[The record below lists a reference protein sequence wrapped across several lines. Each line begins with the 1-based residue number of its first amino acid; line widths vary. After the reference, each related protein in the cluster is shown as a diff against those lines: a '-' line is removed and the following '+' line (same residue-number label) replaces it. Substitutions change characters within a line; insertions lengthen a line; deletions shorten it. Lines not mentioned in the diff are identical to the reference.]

1 MRSHTSKFWHIVGAQ
16 LIVVSLPCS
25 YALPGT
31 KTSELVSAGCG
42 HILRQS
48 VIKGPYIHKQAA
60 QKHTK
65 GDENDFS
72 LPLPHQSRAYTL
84 LGKLLSLFCPSG
96 PLYHLTRCSPRN
108 MAGWVWLGANMP
120 VSSTHT
126 PPLHHGTMVPS
137 TLWS

>member
-1 MRSHTSKFWHIVGAQ
+1 MRLHTSKFWHIVGAQ

-31 KTSELVSAGCG
+31 KTSELVSAGYG

-72 LPLPHQSRAYTL
+72 LPLPHQSRVYTL
-84 LGKLLSLFCPSG
+84 LGKLFSYFALQGHCTIL
-96 PLYHLTRCSPRN
+96 LIAHLGN

-120 VSSTHT
+120 VSSPHT